1 MSTYL
6 PKESG
11 GGSAFQEG
19 GGLYALG
26 LIHANHGRGQIMEY
40 LHDQLSNA
48 TSEVK
53 ILEVFILNG
62 RIKKYYCHTL
72 LWYPCGFHGLG

>member
-11 GGSAFQEG
+11 SGSAYQEG

-48 TSEVK
+48 TSEVCK
-53 ILEVFILNG
+53 EDVFVG
-62 RIKKYYCHTL
+62 YE
-72 LWYPCGFHGLG
+72 